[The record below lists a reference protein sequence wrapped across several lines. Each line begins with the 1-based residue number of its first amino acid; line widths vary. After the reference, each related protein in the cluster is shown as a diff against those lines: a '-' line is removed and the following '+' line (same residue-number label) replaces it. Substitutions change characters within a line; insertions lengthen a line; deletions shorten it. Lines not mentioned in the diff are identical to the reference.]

1 MGRWWFWPALI
12 FAVLVMA
19 SAVTSDLP
27 LTVEERRRA
36 RSVDEFHPKFS
47 AGPSFALHDDETCDF
62 RKYVGM
68 RTMIILATVAFGAM
82 RLMLRTLSP
91 TSHLELAREWTADE

>member
-1 MGRWWFWPALI
+1 MTRSRVPGRWLARGSSALH
-12 FAVLVMA
+12 LRPPG
-19 SAVTSDLP
+19 T
-27 LTVEERRRA
+27 TERR
-36 RSVDEFHPKFS
+36 PKFR
-47 AGPSFALHDDETCDF
+47 ASFLFDPHDDETSDF

-91 TSHLELAREWTADE
+91 TPQLELAREWTADE